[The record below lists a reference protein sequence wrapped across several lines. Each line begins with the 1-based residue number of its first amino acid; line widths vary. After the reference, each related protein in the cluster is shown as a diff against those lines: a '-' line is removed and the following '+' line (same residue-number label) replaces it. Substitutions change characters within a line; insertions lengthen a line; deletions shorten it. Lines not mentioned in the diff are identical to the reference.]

1 MHAFYQQ
8 KCRSFKKRNTSFK
21 TLIPIL
27 FPLVIKNGE
36 KIQKRT
42 RNEAENQK
50 TQEEKRAQKKMTRP
64 PFLSLDKTFIL
75 KLLIQ
80 FQ

>member
-1 MHAFYQQ
+1 MLSTKMPFLQ
-8 KCRSFKKRNTSFK
+8 KTHTSFK

-36 KIQKRT
+36 KIQKRI